1 MATWNPWEIPVDAV
15 VLQGVVTPGIA
26 SIENAKR
33 IFKWDQVASY
43 GLDSAIAIYRGRMPV
58 AFDIVIKLHNPQ
70 EYAEWG
76 LFRQLV
82 LDPPKPG
89 GKARDIGHPYLVE
102 LGVMAC
108 VIGEVGQPV
117 DDGTGIFTV
126 RISALEW
133 KRPRM
138 ALAKPDGAAAK
149 NESTDPA
156 DKLIDSLVSQ
166 VQELAK

>member
-1 MATWNPWEIPVDAV
+1 
-15 VLQGVVTPGIA
+15 
-26 SIENAKR
+26 
-33 IFKWDQVASY
+33 
-43 GLDSAIAIYRGRMPV
+43 
-58 AFDIVIKLHNPQ
+58 
-70 EYAEWG
+70 
-76 LFRQLV
+76 
-82 LDPPKPG
+82 
-89 GKARDIGHPYLVE
+89 
-102 LGVMAC
+102 MAC